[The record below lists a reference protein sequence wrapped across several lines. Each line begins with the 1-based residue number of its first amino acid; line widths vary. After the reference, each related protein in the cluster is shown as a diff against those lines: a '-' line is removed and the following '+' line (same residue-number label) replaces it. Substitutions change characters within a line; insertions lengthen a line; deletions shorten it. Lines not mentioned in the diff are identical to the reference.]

1 MASPINYL
9 SQDEQVLFPRARKRF
24 GFSQLFGTAFFGYM
38 RFGEFNPYAGIFR
51 HTQYYNNRVW
61 QKIKFYWPKNPRT
74 VPQQANRSKMADGVL
89 AWREL
94 SPEQVKDFNKRA
106 KRKQMS
112 GYNLF
117 LSEYLYSH

>member
-1 MASPINYL
+1 MSTINYL
-9 SQDEQVLFPRARKRF
+9 STEEKILFPQARKRF
-24 GFSQLFGTAFFGYM
+24 GFSQLFGSAFFGYM
-38 RFGEFNPYAGIFR
+38 RFGEFNPYAGIYR

-61 QKIKFYWPKNPRT
+61 QKISFMWSPNPRT
-74 VPQQANRSKMADGVL
+74 EFQQANRAKMADGIL

-94 SPEQVKDFNKRA
+94 TDEQKKLLNKRA
-106 KRKQMS
+106 TRKKMS